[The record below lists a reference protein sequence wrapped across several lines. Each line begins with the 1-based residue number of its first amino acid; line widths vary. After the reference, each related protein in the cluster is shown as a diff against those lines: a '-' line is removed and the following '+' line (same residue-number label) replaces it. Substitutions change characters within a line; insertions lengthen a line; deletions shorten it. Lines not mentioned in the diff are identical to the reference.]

1 MKSSTVAE
9 REPISRWERW
19 ITMAGIMLATFWAAW
34 CATLPHLPVN
44 PASRYASMESLVE
57 RNTWSI
63 DQSSMRTIDKVQFE
77 GRFYSSKPPL
87 MAFIGAGVYY
97 VLHHYADLSF
107 SDKKYPTVAAM
118 RLPLSVFP
126 WLLGCLFFVAI
137 TRDLVRRSGV
147 RIWAGL
153 SFTFGTLPIAY
164 AASLDNH
171 TWSVT
176 ALLMAAWA
184 LGPLLIRDEDR
195 MSDEPA
201 GLPAWRAAVAG
212 FAGGGAFAFDL
223 GAGPIVG
230 LAGVAVAWRMLIDG
244 PRQIRPFIVFVLAG
258 LVLPAIQSGILLYM
272 SGDFKPFY
280 LRPDAYQYE
289 GSYWRNPTEFDAL
302 HEPKWAYALHAL
314 FGHHGLFSHSPWL
327 LVGAAWFFTL
337 ESSRRGRVLQLA
349 LAGAVLFIVGYYVA
363 RTNNYGGRC
372 VGMRWFM
379 VLTPV
384 LTLAAARYA
393 DRFDLFNRRTELL
406 VAASAF
412 AAIACTSGTVNP
424 WEEGLIL
431 ALLRGLGAGSV
442 AG

>member
-1 MKSSTVAE
+1 MTAADTHA
-9 REPISRWERW
+9 RESITLWERW
-19 ITMAGIMLATFWAAW
+19 IVMAGIMLATFWAAW
-34 CATLPHLPVN
+34 CATLPQLPVN
-44 PASRYASMESLVE
+44 PASRFATMESLVE

-63 DQSSMRTIDKVQFE
+63 DQASMRTIDKVQFE

-97 VLHHYADLSF
+97 ALHHWADLSF
-107 SDKKYPTVAAM
+107 AEKKYPTVAAM
-118 RLPLSVFP
+118 NLPLSVLP
-126 WLLGCLFFVAI
+126 WLLGCVVFVRL
-137 TRDLVRRSGV
+137 THYLVRRSGV

-176 ALLMAAWA
+176 ALLVSAWA
-184 LGPLLIRDEDR
+184 LLPLVASQE
-195 MSDEPA
+195 SDSPTPSQ
-201 GLPAWRAAVAG
+201 LPIWRAALAG
-212 FAGGGAFAFDL
+212 LAAGGAFTFDL
-223 GAGPIVG
+223 GAGPIIGLVG
-230 LAGVAVAWRMLIDG
+230 LAVAWRMLLGG
-244 PRQIRPFIVFVLAG
+244 PRQTAPFAVFVLAG
-258 LVLPAIQSGILLYM
+258 LAFPALQSGILLYM

-302 HEPKWAYALHAL
+302 HEPRWVYALHAL
-314 FGHHGLFSHSPWL
+314 VGHHGLFSHSPWL
-327 LVGAAWFFTL
+327 LLGAAWFF
-337 ESSRRGRVLQLA
+337 SRETSFRARILQWA
-349 LAGAVLFIVGYYVA
+349 LAGSVLFIIGYYVA

-384 LTLAAARYA
+384 LALAAARYA

-406 VAASAF
+406 VGASTF
-412 AAIACTSGTVNP
+412 SAIACTSGTVNP